1 MIIAGVDPGT
11 SRLGY
16 ALISGDRQR
25 AELVLAETVNIPA
38 RQNSAECLV
47 LLERAFAERLLRDK
61 PDGVAVEK
69 LFFAKN
75 AKTALAVAQARGII
89 LLTARHH
96 VRSIWEYTP
105 LEVKM
110 AVTGYGR
117 ANKNQVR
124 RMVHSIFPRSNLPA
138 GDDAIDA
145 IAIALAALYLK
156 PLS

>member
-16 ALISGDRQR
+16 ALISGNRQQV
-25 AELVLAETVNIPA
+25 ELISAETINIPT
-38 RQNSAECLV
+38 RQSAAERLA
-47 LLERAFAERLLRDK
+47 LLERAFTERIIRDK

-75 AKTALAVAQARGII
+75 TRTALAVAQARGII
-89 LLTARHH
+89 LLTAEHH

-117 ANKNQVR
+117 ADKNQVR
-124 RMVHSIFPRSNLPA
+124 RMVHSIFPRSKLPT